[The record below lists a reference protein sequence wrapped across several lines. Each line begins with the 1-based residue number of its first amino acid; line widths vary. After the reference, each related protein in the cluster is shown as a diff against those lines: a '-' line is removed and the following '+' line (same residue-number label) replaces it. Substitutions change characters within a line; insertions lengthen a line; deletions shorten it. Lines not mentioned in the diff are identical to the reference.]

1 MQVKIQE
8 MSATYLRIQITQND
22 PHTLYNIL
30 REEVIKNEGVKLCGY
45 ARDNTFEDSIVF
57 QIEVEEGYK
66 PVDILLDSVKSVKKI
81 NQQFRDAFEDAFEF
95 D

>member
-1 MQVKIQE
+1 
-8 MSATYLRIQITQND
+8 MSETYLRIQVTQDD

-30 REEVIKNEGVKLCGY
+30 REEVLKKEGVALCGY

-57 QIEVEEGYK
+57 QLQVEEGYK
-66 PVDILLDSVKSVKKI
+66 PVEILLDAVKSVIAI
-81 NQQFRDAFEDAFEF
+81 NQQFRDAFEDAFQF